1 MWYVVWINHSA
12 ARIDILATFTQFK
25 THRGWSRWGR
35 GAHTLVPKNTF
46 TDVFDISCDTGDFR
60 AHIFCPQM
68 TQQLAKKHY
77 DTRLNNCLQ
86 MHCHKSIMDTVKIG
100 ERLAYAN

>member
-1 MWYVVWINHSA
+1 MEQMGEGGSH
-12 ARIDILATFTQFK
+12 F
-25 THRGWSRWGR
+25 
-35 GAHTLVPKNTF
+35 GAKKHFYRCIWHFLSNTSVK
-46 TDVFDISCDTGDFR
+46 VFFCDTGDFR

-77 DTRLNNCLQ
+77 DTGLNNCLQ